1 MNGENSLHQKGRIL
15 IKGADLKEAKSAMIM
30 IHGRGATA
38 EDILSLTNEFNR
50 KDIYYAAPQ
59 AVNYTWYPNSFLAP
73 VESNEPW
80 LTSALKVVDDLF
92 NNLLNKG
99 FESSKI
105 FLLGFSQGACL
116 TLEYVARNP
125 RKYGGIFGLSG
136 GVIGPIGTV
145 FNFKGNMEETPIF
158 LGCSDVDFH
167 IPVERVH
174 ETETIM
180 KNLNAK
186 VEKRIYPQMGHTIIE
201 DEINYINNI
210 LNNNK

>member
-1 MNGENSLHQKGRIL
+1 MNGENLLHQNGRIL
-15 IKGADLKEAKSAMIM
+15 TKGAEIKDAKAAMIM

-50 KDIYYAAPQ
+50 KDIYYVAPQ
-59 AVNYTWYPNSFLAP
+59 AVNYTWYPKSFLAP

-80 LTSALKVVDDLF
+80 LTSALNVVDNLV
-92 NNLLNKG
+92 NNLLNEG

-116 TLEYVARNP
+116 TLEYAARNP
-125 RKYGGIFGLSG
+125 KKYGGIFGLSG

-145 FNFKGNMEETPIF
+145 FNFKGNMEETPVF
-158 LGCSDVDFH
+158 LGCSDIDFH

-174 ETETIM
+174 ETETVM

-201 DEINYINNI
+201 DEIDFINSVLGNI
-210 LNNNK
+210 

>member
-1 MNGENSLHQKGRIL
+1 MSNQNTLHQSGRVL
-15 IKGADLKEAKSAMIM
+15 TNGAEINQAKAAMIL

-50 KDIYYAAPQ
+50 KDIYYIAPQ

-80 LTSALKVVDDLF
+80 LSSALNVIDNLIF
-92 NNLLNKG
+92 ELNNEG
-99 FESSKI
+99 FESNKI

-116 TLEYVARNP
+116 ALEYAARNP
-125 RKYGGIFGLSG
+125 KKYGGVFGLSG
-136 GVIGPIGTV
+136 GVIGPIGTE
-145 FNFKGNMEETPIF
+145 FIFSGNLEETPVF

-174 ETETIM
+174 ETETVM
-180 KNLNAK
+180 KKLNGK
-186 VEKRIYPQMGHTIIE
+186 VEKRIYPQMGHTINE
-201 DEINYINNI
+201 DEINYINSV
-210 LNNNK
+210 LDKFV